1 MWPCGIL
8 KRVVY
13 GVPERTATSA
23 PGADLTLEWRD
34 AETAPDPGPGG
45 AHDDAR
51 ESRESTGCRETAT
64 VLRGTD
70 WWSWDCTR
78 GS

>member
-34 AETAPDPGPGG
+34 AETAPDPGRGPRP
-45 AHDDAR
+45 DAR
-51 ESRESTGCRETAT
+51 ESRDTREHG
-64 VLRGTD
+64 VQR
-70 WWSWDCTR
+70 DCDR
-78 GS
+78 PAGH

>member
-45 AHDDAR
+45 AHDAR
-51 ESRESTGCRETAT
+51 ETVSGESREHGVQR
-64 VLRGTD
+64 
-70 WWSWDCTR
+70 DCDR
-78 GS
+78 PAGH